1 MHLIHNVTF
10 EDLFINILRDY
21 YDTFG
26 GDPLNVDY
34 KITDNIVDEYAKL
47 MLYRSSSLS
56 SKRIS
61 RVSLKSNVPQRTLM
75 FRR

>member
-1 MHLIHNVTF
+1 MSHNVTF

-34 KITDNIVDEYAKL
+34 KITDN
-47 MLYRSSSLS
+47 S
-56 SKRIS
+56 
-61 RVSLKSNVPQRTLM
+61 
-75 FRR
+75 